1 MLAYLT
7 PVVIIVVLVLL
18 NGVFVAAEFAL
29 VASRRSR
36 LQAMAEQG
44 SAAARGLYD
53 LTGQVT
59 GKDRYIAVA
68 QLGITLA
75 SVGLG
80 MYGEPAIAAWLYGPF
95 ETWGLS
101 YAAAHTAGFVIALSL
116 ITFMHVVFG
125 EMIPKALALQTPE
138 ALSVR
143 VHPLMRVFGVVF
155 RPLISLLTALALGL
169 MRLLRIREPGEGALL
184 YTSKELSIVTEES
197 AEGGQLGE
205 QQRDLIQNIFALE
218 ERTAEELM
226 TPRRSLEMLP
236 LSATPEEVLGR
247 LAGSPRSRY
256 PVFDGDL
263 DNVVGVLHIKDFI
276 RARTQGR
283 PLALAGLMRPLS
295 SVAASAPAEDLMILF
310 KHGRGH
316 AALVVDEF
324 GGLLGF
330 VTLDDL
336 IEDVMDSGPETE
348 DAWTAVAPDGTFHLN
363 GEVTLSELRE
373 DHGLELHSSEATTV
387 AGLLLNAHGTVPP
400 PGTVIHVQGYE
411 LSAEATEGLK
421 ITRVHLRRLAD
432 TPQDATGPGADA
444 LGRPAHRDSESGDP
458 KEQ

>member
-1 MLAYLT
+1 MLTYLL
-7 PVVIIVVLVLL
+7 PVVIIFVLVLL
-18 NGVFVAAEFAL
+18 NGLFVAAEFAL

-36 LQAMAEQG
+36 LQTLAEGG
-44 SAAARGLYD
+44 SGAARWLYD
-53 LTGQVT
+53 LTAQIT

-95 ETWGLS
+95 EALGMP
-101 YAAAHTAGFVIALSL
+101 YAAAHTVGFVVALSL

-138 ALSVR
+138 AVSVR
-143 VHPLMRVFGVVF
+143 VNPLMRTFGVIF
-155 RPLISLLTALALGL
+155 RPMISLLTAMALGL
-169 MRLLRIREPGEGALL
+169 MRLLKIREPGEGALL

-218 ERTAEELM
+218 DRTAEELM
-226 TPRRSLEMLP
+226 TPRRGLETLP
-236 LSATPEEVLGR
+236 LSATAAEVLNC

-283 PLALAGLMRPLS
+283 SLALGGLMRPLP
-295 SVAASAPAEDLMILF
+295 SVAASSPAEDLMTLF
-310 KHGRGH
+310 KHGRSH

-324 GGLLGF
+324 GG
-330 VTLDDL
+330 
-336 IEDVMDSGPETE
+336 
-348 DAWTAVAPDGTFHLN
+348 
-363 GEVTLSELRE
+363 
-373 DHGLELHSSEATTV
+373 TT
-387 AGLLLNAHGTVPP
+387 
-400 PGTVIHVQGYE
+400 
-411 LSAEATEGLK
+411 
-421 ITRVHLRRLAD
+421 
-432 TPQDATGPGADA
+432 
-444 LGRPAHRDSESGDP
+444 
-458 KEQ
+458 